1 MTSMNKKACRRTIKN
16 INRLR
21 QKLSKSQSRLDY
33 MKVQARISNN
43 LYQSMTVQLILTDAA
58 LKEAASAVKTVK
70 KKMQ

>member
-1 MTSMNKKACRRTIKN
+1 MNKKACRRTIKN